1 MRLRVVRAAHTAV
14 REGGPQA
21 GSGQGVFYNQTVQG
35 HQQSDEQVDAFVRV
49 DSQTSSTNVNFSAH
63 RLPLMVR
70 RNGEDAAE
78 AGYSHVSPDAPH
90 HTRKEDEGEGEGEGE
105 GGLS

>member
-21 GSGQGVFYNQTVQG
+21 GSGQGVFYKQTVQG
-35 HQQSDEQVDAFVRV
+35 HQQSDEQVDAFARV